1 MPPKPHRP
9 VRTALPREL
18 HGALRKLGGALLRS
32 PGDVQARGPEASGA
46 KASVADNDDGLT
58 VASYN
63 IHKCVGVD
71 KRFDPGRIAAVI
83 AELDADVLALQE
95 VDRRFGSRTGLLN
108 TAALERRTG
117 LTLLHV
123 SDTPGGHGW
132 HGNALLVRQGKLIR
146 LRRLHLPGAEAR
158 GALLAE
164 LQLSAGKLRVVAA
177 HLGLLRRH
185 RAMQAEA
192 MLEAISHG
200 SPMPTLLM
208 GDLNEWRPGVPSS
221 LVALESFFGQL
232 GPGEPSFPSRLPF
245 LALDRILAHPRDMLA
260 DVQAHSSPLARMAS
274 DHLPLRARID
284 LRRAAQP
291 GLAAAA

>member
-1 MPPKPHRP
+1 MPHTPHR
-9 VRTALPREL
+9 RTALPQEL
-18 HGALRKLGGALLRS
+18 HGALRKLGGALLR
-32 PGDVQARGPEASGA
+32 GRARGAPTAAPRGE
-46 KASVADNDDGLT
+46 DGVI

-71 KRFDPGRIAAVI
+71 NRFDPGRIAAVI

-95 VDRRFGSRTGLLN
+95 VDRRFGQRTGLLN

-132 HGNALLVRQGKLIR
+132 HGNALLVRQGRLLR

-158 GALLAE
+158 GALVAE
-164 LQLSAGKLRVVAA
+164 LQLPTGKLRVVAT

-192 MLEAISHG
+192 LLDAIRHG

-221 LVALESFFGQL
+221 LVGLEPFFGPL
-232 GPGEPSFPSRLPF
+232 GPGQPSFPSRLPF
-245 LALDRILAHPRDMLA
+245 LALDRILAHPREMLA
-260 DVQAHSSPLARMAS
+260 GIEAHHSPLARLAS
-274 DHLPLRARID
+274 DHLPLRAKLD
-284 LRRAAQP
+284 LRAASAP
-291 GLAAAA
+291 ALSHAA

>member
-1 MPPKPHRP
+1 MPPTPHRP
-9 VRTALPREL
+9 LRTGLPIEL

-32 PGDVQARGPEASGA
+32 RPRGHATSTARGEDG
-46 KASVADNDDGLT
+46 VA

-71 KRFDPGRIAAVI
+71 NRFDPGRIAAVI
-83 AELDADVLALQE
+83 AELEPDVLALQE

-117 LTLLHV
+117 LSLLHV

-132 HGNALLVRQGKLIR
+132 HGNALLVRQGRLIR

-158 GALLAE
+158 GALVAE
-164 LQLSAGKLRVVAA
+164 LQLPAGKLRVVAT

-192 MLEAISHG
+192 LLEAMTQG
-200 SPMPTLLM
+200 PPMPTLLM
-208 GDLNEWRPGVPSS
+208 GDLNEWRPGIPSS
-221 LVALESFFGQL
+221 LIGLEPFFGPL
-232 GPGEPSFPSRLPF
+232 GPGQPSFPSRLPF
-245 LALDRILAHPRDMLA
+245 LALDRILAHPRDMLGPIE
-260 DVQAHSSPLARMAS
+260 AHASPLARLAS
-274 DHLPLRARID
+274 DHLPLRATLD
-284 LRRAAQP
+284 LRAAALPSLARAA
-291 GLAAAA
+291 